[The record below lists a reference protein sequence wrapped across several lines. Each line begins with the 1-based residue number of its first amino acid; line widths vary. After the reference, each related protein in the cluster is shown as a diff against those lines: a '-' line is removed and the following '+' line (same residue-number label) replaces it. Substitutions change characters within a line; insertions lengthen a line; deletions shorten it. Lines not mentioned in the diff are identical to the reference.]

1 MFNILDITYIP
12 ITIYVMVF
20 VLIALILLSIFHSK
34 LKVSTVTKT
43 EYTIEIITALGLLLL
58 FIYPMD

>member
-1 MFNILDITYIP
+1 MFDVP
-12 ITIYVMVF
+12 FVPSGIYVMII

-43 EYTIEIITALGLLLL
+43 EYILEIITALGLFL
-58 FIYPMD
+58 FFITATY